1 MEYLVPSQRRH
12 SGPVKIGFKDY
23 DQTLWGHPSV
33 KPANLV
39 LGIAVVLWSGL
50 SVLAVQSENSLDV
63 FVDPVE
69 RSVYSSKDEYTAINW
84 LNPGRTSFTCLL
96 LRSDGSRRCG
106 LDLELGDGERNGIDI
121 SKYTTVR
128 LAVKYEGPADKL
140 RFSFRNAYKETD
152 LAVGTADYHNIEDAK
167 YHSTILPMRTGV
179 YVYDISLDN
188 LKVPNWWISQSNED
202 SEERRTPDRANVVRM
217 GFDIE
222 TPMPVGQHYFD
233 VIGLTLAAPWLNA
246 GNTMSWLGLSVLYL
260 VVVGI
265 IYNFFRRKTR
275 IQEPSE
281 EMCELIDKLE
291 EASSKSADLKVLAM
305 YDPLTGLLNQRAAL
319 DLIKDF
325 VRRNSL
331 AGTALVLL
339 DIDHFKSVNEVYGHD
354 IGDEVLGSVC
364 KSTLASLGEEDTAVR
379 WGGEEILVI
388 CPKTKPEGAKK
399 VAEKLRLQIA
409 EMRFPSCDLS
419 ISVSMGV
426 ANVVATDT
434 FEQALKRADDA
445 LLRAKNSGRNRVCY
459 EDDLKLTTMPDT
471 GQPFPESGGCKEF
484 D

>member
-1 MEYLVPSQRRH
+1 M
-12 SGPVKIGFKDY
+12 
-23 DQTLWGHPSV
+23 

-39 LGIAVVLWSGL
+39 LVIAVALWSGL

-63 FVDPVE
+63 FVDPVV
-69 RSVYSSKDEYTAINW
+69 RSVYSSRDEYTAINW
-84 LNPGRTSFTCLL
+84 LNPGRTSFTCLF

-106 LDLELGDGERNGIDI
+106 LDIELGDGARNGIDI

-128 LAVKYEGPADKL
+128 LSVKYEGPADKL
-140 RFSFRNAYKETD
+140 RFSFRNAYKEAD
-152 LAVGTADYHNIEDAK
+152 LAVGAADYHNIEDAK

-179 YVYDISLDN
+179 YVYDISLDS
-188 LKVPNWWISQSNED
+188 LKVPNWWISQSMVAN
-202 SEERRTPDRANVVRM
+202 EERRTPDRTNVVRM

-246 GNTMSWLGLSVLYL
+246 GNAMPWLGLSVLYF

-265 IYNFFRRKTR
+265 IYNFLRLKTHVR
-275 IQEPSE
+275 EPHE
-281 EMCELIDKLE
+281 EMFGLIGKLE
-291 EASSKSADLKVLAM
+291 EASSKSANLRVQAM
-305 YDPLTGLLNQRAAL
+305 YDPLTGLLNHRAAL
-319 DLIKDF
+319 DQLKDF

-331 AGTALVLL
+331 AGTALILL
-339 DIDHFKSVNEVYGHD
+339 DIDHFKSVNEVYGRD
-354 IGDEVLGSVC
+354 FGDEVLGSVC
-364 KSTLASLGEEDTAVR
+364 KLTLRSLREGDTAVR

-409 EMRFPSCDLS
+409 EMRLPSCELS

-426 ANVVATDT
+426 ANVAATDT
-434 FEQALKRADDA
+434 FEQAFKRAEDA

-459 EDDLKLTTMPDT
+459 EDDLNPNM
-471 GQPFPESGGCKEF
+471 S
-484 D
+484 